1 MIDKVLYR
9 FFGWLDIM
17 CEYLAKQLESKGK
30 KKKK

>member
-1 MIDKVLYR
+1 MIDKFLYR

-17 CEYLAKQLESKGK
+17 CEYLAKQLESKSK